1 MKKLIIIFLFLI
13 TFTYIMGRE
22 IYSPLDINAQTL
34 AGKWHTVGVDS
45 YINIQITPLG
55 GTLLSFEFPWGCIGN
70 QYSFSVIHHAPNN
83 IQLRLY
89 PLPGYPPK
97 SSLHIY
103 DFRCNEYGN
112 LYQIYWVDGISNC
125 WMQKIIDY

>member
-1 MKKLIIIFLFLI
+1 MKKISIIILLLI
-13 TFTYIMGRE
+13 VINFIAARD

-34 AGKWHTVGVDS
+34 AGKWHTVGVES
-45 YINIQITPLG
+45 YINIYQTDLG
-55 GTLLSFEFPWGCIGN
+55 GTILQFEFPYGCVRN
-70 QYSFSVIHHAPNN
+70 RYSFSVIHHNPND

-89 PLPGYPPK
+89 PLPGYPSK

-103 DFRCNEYGN
+103 NFNCNNGGD

-125 WMQKIIDY
+125 WMEKIIDY